1 MSATKLKNTRFS
13 IREQFPREVVERRK
27 VLYPVMKRALQEKK
41 RVSMVVDKLYI
52 DGRLYQE
59 ELDEGKPEGATGPRV
74 VEVNSDSEDGAGNRV
89 EITRGVR

>member
-13 IREQFPREVVERRK
+13 IREQFQREVVERRK
-27 VLYPVMKRALQEKK
+27 VHYPVMKRALQEK
-41 RVSMVVDKLYI
+41 RGVSMVVDKLYI

-59 ELDEGKPEGATGPRV
+59 ELDEGQPEGATGPRV
-74 VEVNSDSEDGAGNRV
+74 VNSDSEDGAGNRV